1 MTLEVLLISLGI
13 VGARILDVTLG
24 TLRTV
29 AVIHGRRTAAF
40 VLGFVEV
47 LIWVLVV
54 SSVIST
60 VKENPWYAIAYALG
74 FATGNYL
81 GITIEGRFAFGKQ
94 VVRVFTRHGIEVAAA
109 LRAEKVP
116 VTEFEGRGKDGP
128 ISMLFIE
135 LGRRDASRMLAKIRA
150 LDPHCYYVVDD
161 VRLASLAGPASQSS
175 DANSPVKRK

>member
-1 MTLEVLLISLGI
+1 MTIEVLLISLGI

-29 AVIHGRRTAAF
+29 AVIHGRRGAAF
-40 VLGFVEV
+40 LLGFVEV

-54 SSVIST
+54 SGVIST

-81 GITIEGRFAFGKQ
+81 GITLEGRFAFGKQ
-94 VVRVFTRHGIEVAAA
+94 VVRVFTRHGAEIAST

-116 VTEFEGRGKDGP
+116 VTEFDGRGKDGP

-135 LGRRDASRMLAKIRA
+135 LGRRDASRMLAKIRE

-161 VRLASLAGPASQSS
+161 IRLASLAGPASQSS